1 MQLDVPDDLVG
12 VIVIKDLQDC
22 IMMNLEEYHDG
33 SYDLVNSMLKV
44 LEYYMVYDD
53 FIAFKKTLPNY
64 EYGADELTVTDI
76 SENADGSANISVDIP
91 MKDVSA
97 FASEGVKY
105 VLMKSVFGNPSD
117 DELVKWVERGK
128 QEERVDKR
136 VEELLK
142 DFKGE

>member
-1 MQLDVPDDLVG
+1 
-12 VIVIKDLQDC
+12 
-22 IMMNLEEYHDG
+22 MMNLEEYDDE
-33 SYDLVNSMLKV
+33 SYDLVNSMLDV
-44 LEYYMVYDD
+44 LEYYMSYDD
-53 FIAFKKTLPNY
+53 FVEFKKTLPDCDN
-64 EYGADELTVTDI
+64 GVDEIAVTDI
-76 SENADGSANISVDIP
+76 TENEDGSANISVDIP

-97 FASEGVKY
+97 FVSEGVKY

-142 DFKGE
+142 DFEGE